1 MWQKTLIISI
11 GLMISFFSAPL
22 CLDRFQV
29 SHESP
34 LQILLSFVET
44 EQTNGS
50 ELGGK
55 RNS

>member
-55 RNS
+55 RNA